1 MGDCQMRANVVLLLH
16 DPDQNF
22 FTKNTRLILPSVTLA
37 FYQMLAALV
46 CQTQAF
52 FAHTNM

>member
-1 MGDCQMRANVVLLLH
+1 MQANVVLLLH

-22 FTKNTRLILPSVTLA
+22 FTKNTRLILTSVTLA